1 MTVVLDTN
9 IFVSALIHPGSA
21 RSLIYRLVMANAN
34 IAISDYI
41 IKETEDVLKRAK
53 FRGRQILTALWGELK
68 STVTIVKIP
77 KSGKFPNSL
86 RDPKDHPILITA
98 QNAKADYLITG
109 DDDLLI
115 LKKWRD
121 TKIITI
127 TQYQKLLAT

>member
-9 IFVSALIHPGSA
+9 VLVSALIHPGSA
-21 RSLIYRLVMANAN
+21 RSLVYHLVEVNVN

-41 IKETEDVLKRAK
+41 IRETETVLKRSK
-53 FRGRQILTALWGELK
+53 FHHRQILTKLWEELK
-68 STVTIVKIP
+68 PILIVVNSKN
-77 KSGKFPNSL
+77 GKFSKLL

-109 DDDLLI
+109 DDDLLT

-121 TKIITI
+121 TKIIAI
-127 TQYQKLLAT
+127 TQCQKLLTV

>member
-9 IFVSALIHPGSA
+9 VLVSALIHPGSA
-21 RSLIYRLVMANAN
+21 RSLVYHLVEVNVN

-41 IKETEDVLKRAK
+41 IKEADSVLKRSK
-53 FRGRQILTALWGELK
+53 FRRRQIFTQIWKELK
-68 STVTIVKIP
+68 PILVVVSSKN
-77 KSGKFPNSL
+77 GKLSKLL

-109 DDDLLI
+109 DDDLLT

-121 TKIITI
+121 IKIITI
-127 TQYQKLLAT
+127 TQCQKLLTT

>member
-9 IFVSALIHPGSA
+9 VFISALIHSGSA
-21 RSLIYRLVMANAN
+21 RFLIYRLVETNID

-41 IKETEDVLKRAK
+41 IKEADSVLKRSK
-53 FRGRQILTALWGELK
+53 FRRRQIFTQIWKELK
-68 STVTIVKIP
+68 PILVVVSSKN
-77 KSGKFPNSL
+77 GKLSKLL

-109 DDDLLI
+109 DDDLLT

-127 TQYQKLLAT
+127 TQCQKLLTA